1 MVVAFWL
8 TTLLVS
14 GTGLLRAP
22 GRLRRHY
29 VDVGLLG
36 SRFLDP
42 ILHPRRLAEWRF
54 YEESGRLGSP
64 RSLFTV
70 VFLRFLISYGI
81 SHLTSS
87 QLGSVE
93 VL

>member
-36 SRFLDP
+36 SHFLDP
-42 ILHPRRLAEWRF
+42 ILHPRRL
-54 YEESGRLGSP
+54 EE
-64 RSLFTV
+64 
-70 VFLRFLISYGI
+70 
-81 SHLTSS
+81 
-87 QLGSVE
+87 
-93 VL
+93 